1 MRKIYLSI
9 VWTIW
14 LLILTACGKDNP
26 IEEQQATQPDKVE
39 VEITTEVLTRAN
51 TQVTETLEADG
62 QQLAVFIS
70 PEETPNDKTTVN
82 MQKVSRKGGKWIP
95 EVPIEITG
103 QEHKYLCAFHPYY
116 EGANDPKN
124 ISVEVLSQ
132 TDYLYSG
139 SFLKASYNS
148 PKVKFSMK
156 HALSILAFN
165 LKKEK
170 ESYEGEGKLQKII
183 INGEGVYVEGKLDLT
198 SGTTI
203 GTKTGKIE
211 QTKDLFITSDGWKED
226 IPDLFCIPF
235 NSTGKNVT
243 VTFTIDNKDHAVLLP
258 SYSIAKGVK
267 YIFSAALTHN
277 GLTLFETPEVVN
289 LNIDESN
296 TPTDNYSRLLITHQ
310 SQNFAF
316 PLLQGNAIVGTVAW
330 GDGSSEK
337 YVPELQHKYSVS
349 GTYTLDAECWNV
361 SEVTIQ
367 SLKDI
372 EAIDLSGF

>member
-1 MRKIYLSI
+1 
-9 VWTIW
+9 
-14 LLILTACGKDNP
+14 
-26 IEEQQATQPDKVE
+26 
-39 VEITTEVLTRAN
+39 LTRAN

-70 PEETPNDKTTVN
+70 PEEEPNDKTAVI
-82 MQKVSRKGGKWIP
+82 MQKVSRKNGKWIP
-95 EVPIEITG
+95 EVPIELTD
-103 QEHKYLCAFHPYY
+103 QENKYLCAFHPYF
-116 EGANDPKN
+116 EEAINPKH
-124 ISVEVLSQ
+124 IPIEVSSQ

-165 LKKEK
+165 LKT

-183 INGEGVYVEGKLDLT
+183 VNGEGIYVEGKLDLT
-198 SGTTI
+198 NGKTT
-203 GTKTGKIE
+203 GTKVGNIE
-211 QTKDLFITSDGWKED
+211 QKREHFITSDGWKED

-243 VTFTIDNKDHAVLLP
+243 VTFTIDNKEHAVLLP
-258 SYSIAKGVK
+258 SYSIVKGVK

-277 GLTLFETPEVVN
+277 GLTLFETPEIVN
-289 LNIDESN
+289 LNTDESN
-296 TPTDNYSRLLITHQ
+296 MPTGNYSRLLMTHQ
-310 SQNFAF
+310 NSNIAF
-316 PLLQGNAIVGTVAW
+316 PLLQGYDIVGNIQW

-337 YVPELQHKYSVS
+337 YVPELQHEYATP
-349 GTYTLDAECWNV
+349 GTYTLDAECWNA
-361 SEVTIQ
+361 SGVTIQ
-367 SLKDI
+367 NLKNV